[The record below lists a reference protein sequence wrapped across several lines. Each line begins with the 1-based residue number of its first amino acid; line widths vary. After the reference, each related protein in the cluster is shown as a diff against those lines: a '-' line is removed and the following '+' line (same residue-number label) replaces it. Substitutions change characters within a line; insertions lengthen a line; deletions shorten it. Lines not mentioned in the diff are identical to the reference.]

1 MNDMIRIVHLYSDI
15 MNLYG
20 EYGNVRILKDRLDKC
35 GLETEIV
42 AHRYGDAVN
51 LEDASFIYAG
61 AGTENK
67 FFRVLEDVLKY
78 KSELESY
85 ISDGGLGLFTG
96 TACDLT
102 AKEIKVKD
110 GGVFTGLGIFEDVC
124 EIDKSVRFTGDVICS
139 SALFP
144 QSVVGFINKSSNTT
158 IAGEPLFK
166 VDHQFMNLFIPDVDG
181 SYKNGFLATHLIGPI
196 LVKNPPMLEYF
207 VKKLCEANGAEYAE
221 TESDEAMKA
230 YETGLANLLG
240 ARNF

>member
-166 VDHQFMNLFIPDVDG
+166 VDH
-181 SYKNGFLATHLIGPI
+181 LIGPI